1 MATTLTPPERA
12 PAGAGL
18 ADAEPTNLAPL
29 AMPDEHSLRVPDI
42 AADLLPVEVFEARR
56 GRQVRRFVLGAL
68 AVFTLLLGGWYA
80 VATYQTV
87 VARNALEGA
96 QDDAQRLTLRQ
107 RAYADLVTAQAESTA
122 INSQLAALMADDL
135 QWAKL
140 LSSLQDAAPS
150 GVRLTGVTGALSTGT
165 AAGTSTGTPA
175 NAIGSLNLTGTAGTK
190 ALVAAYVDALGKV
203 AGVANPLLGDITTQ
217 GTTLNFTIRM
227 DIMKAALGG
236 RYTKPSTAPSTGG
249 GK

>member
-1 MATTLTPPERA
+1 MSTTLTPPERA
-12 PAGAGL
+12 AAGAGF
-18 ADAEPTNLAPL
+18 AEAEPADLAQL

-56 GRQVRRFVLGAL
+56 ERQVRRFVLSAL

-80 VATYQTV
+80 VATYQTAA
-87 VARNALEGA
+87 ARDALEGA
-96 QDDAQRLTLRQ
+96 QDDAQRLTRQQ
-107 RAYADLVTAQAESTA
+107 RAYADLVTAQTESIAISNQLTA
-122 INSQLAALMADDL
+122 LLADDL

-150 GVRLTGVTGALSTGT
+150 GVRLTGVTGALATGT
-165 AAGTSTGTPA
+165 ATGTPSPVTPV

-203 AGVANPLLGDITTQ
+203 AGVANPLLGDITAQ
-217 GTTLNFTIRM
+217 GTTLSFTVRM
-227 DIMKAALGG
+227 DITKAALGG
-236 RYTKPSTAPSTGG
+236 RYTRPSTGG